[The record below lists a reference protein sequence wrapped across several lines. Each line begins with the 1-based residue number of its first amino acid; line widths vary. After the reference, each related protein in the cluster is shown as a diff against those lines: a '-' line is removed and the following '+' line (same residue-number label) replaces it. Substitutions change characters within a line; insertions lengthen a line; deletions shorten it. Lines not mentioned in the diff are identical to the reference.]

1 MITFTFYFFAII
13 LVFAAMRVI
22 TVKNPVHAA
31 LFLVL
36 AFFSSAA
43 IWLLLQAE
51 FLAITLV
58 LVYVGA
64 VMVLFLFVVMMLDI
78 NFTSLREGFVRY
90 LPLAGLVATLIL
102 VEMILVV
109 KTWQGRLEVEP
120 TTAVT
125 TVSDVK
131 ANDTTAGNPSAPA
144 KTDLPNNTK
153 VLGQVLYTDYLYPF
167 EIAAVILLVAMI
179 AAIALT
185 QRPRRQKHQQPEQ
198 QVSVRR
204 AERVRL
210 VNMQAEGKD

>member
-1 MITFTFYFFAII
+1 MEKLTFYFFALI
-13 LVFAAMRVI
+13 LIFAASRVI

-51 FLAITLV
+51 FLALALI

-64 VMVLFLFVVMMLDI
+64 VMVLFLFVIMMLDI
-78 NFTSLREGFVRY
+78 NLTTLREGFVRY
-90 LPLAGLVATLIL
+90 LPIATLVGVIIL
-102 VEMILVV
+102 VEMVLVV
-109 KTWQGRLEVEP
+109 GVWKNPPDP
-120 TTAVT
+120 TT
-125 TVSDVK
+125 
-131 ANDTTAGNPSAPA
+131 SAMAA
-144 KTDLPNNTK
+144 KSNTQI
-153 VLGQVLYTDYLYPF
+153 LGQALYTDYVYPF

-185 QRPRRQKHQQPEQ
+185 MRPRRQKYQKPEH

-204 AERVRL
+204 EDRVRL
-210 VNMQAEGKD
+210 VNMPAESKD